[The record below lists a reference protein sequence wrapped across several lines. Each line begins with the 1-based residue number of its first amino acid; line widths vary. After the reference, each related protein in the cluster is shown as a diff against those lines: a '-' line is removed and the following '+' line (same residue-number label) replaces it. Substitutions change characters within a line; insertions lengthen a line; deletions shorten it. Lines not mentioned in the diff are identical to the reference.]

1 MKATARQV
9 IPINSAANSA
19 ADGAHPQG
27 MEELRSRLRAG
38 EKAVQLFAALAEESE
53 RRDEREEAAAY
64 WKQLLELDPDHREAN
79 SRLAALLL
87 TLGRWPEAAA
97 HYRRLTEAEP
107 ASASAWAGFGE
118 ALLGQGDFP
127 GALRSFDQALKL
139 SPGDPAALRGR
150 SDAAGGL
157 EKHAV
162 DSVLSLWEEAGSG
175 GGAAPETSPAAGPP
189 PPGLLENLASGPVEA
204 GLAPIEEGL
213 AAAALGVNDWR
224 GVIHHCSRLVQIAPD
239 HYEAWFNLG
248 VARQHA
254 GEPEEAEFA
263 YRQALK
269 LRPESPAPLINL
281 AIVKY
286 AQGDSEG
293 ACEVY
298 REALGI
304 SPSHE
309 LALWN
314 LALLL
319 ERSGDAAAAEEYYA
333 RLAAAHPE
341 HEEAWFRLGFLRL
354 GRGDWGA
361 AAEALGR
368 FVSLNPEAWEGAFNL
383 GIAHQRNGSH
393 EAAIACFEKTLA
405 LHPGHSGALRG
416 LAVSA
421 LELGQMDRVV
431 SIRRQLVQLKINAA
445 DLTFQVARWLESK
458 GRLDDAL
465 KVYADALKER
475 PAFPEALLNLG
486 HLLRRQGKENEAN
499 ECWRR
504 ALHLKPELAA
514 RYFDPDA

>member
-1 MKATARQV
+1 MKAAARQV

-19 ADGAHPQG
+19 ADGAHPPG
-27 MEELRSRLRAG
+27 FEELRSRLRAG
-38 EKAVQLFAALAEESE
+38 EKAVQLFSALAEESE
-53 RRDEREEAAAY
+53 RRGEREEAVTY
-64 WKQLLELDPDHREAN
+64 WNQLLELDPEHPEARP
-79 SRLAALLL
+79 RLAALLL
-87 TLGRWPEAAA
+87 ALERWHEAAV
-97 HYRRLTEAEP
+97 HYRRLAESEP
-107 ASASAWAGFGE
+107 ASASAWAGHGE
-118 ALLGQGDFP
+118 ALLGQGDYP
-127 GALRSFDQALKL
+127 GALRCFDQALKL
-139 SPGDPAALRGR
+139 APGDPDALRGR
-150 SDAAGGL
+150 SDAADGL

-162 DSVLSLWEEAGSG
+162 DSVLSLWEEAGNG
-175 GGAAPETSPAAGPP
+175 GGAAPEPPPAAA

-213 AAAALGVNDWR
+213 AAAALGMNDWR
-224 GVIHHCSRLVQIAPD
+224 GVIHHCSRLVQIAPG

-286 AQGDSEG
+286 AQGDTEG

-298 REALGI
+298 REALSV
-304 SPSHE
+304 SPSQE
-309 LALWN
+309 QALWN

-319 ERSGDAAAAEEYYA
+319 ERSGDAAGAEEAYE
-333 RLAAAHPE
+333 RLAASHPE
-341 HEEAWFRLGFLRL
+341 HAEGWFRLGFLRL
-354 GRGDWGA
+354 GRGGWDA
-361 AAEALGR
+361 AAEALAR
-368 FVSLNPEAWEGAFNL
+368 FVSLKPEAWEGAFNL
-383 GIAHQRNGSH
+383 GIAHQRNGNH
-393 EAAIACFEKTLA
+393 EAATACFEKSLA
-405 LHPGHSGALRG
+405 LQPGHSGALRG

-431 SIRRQLVQLKINAA
+431 AIRRQLVQLKINGA

-486 HLLRRQGKENEAN
+486 HLLRRQGKESEAN

-514 RYFDPDA
+514 RYFDPED